1 MDPDSIKWLDAIKSM
16 IYPMYENQVWN
27 LVDPPEGMMPIE
39 CRWIYKERDMDVY
52 IHKMLNLS
60 KGVYD
65 KVQKV
70 DCNKVGSLVVMLVY
84 RDYFSNHCI
93 FYL

>member
-1 MDPDSIKWLDAIKSM
+1 MK
-16 IYPMYENQVWN
+16 NQVWN

-39 CRWIYKERDMDVY
+39 RRWIYKETDMDVY
-52 IHKMLNLS
+52 IHKRINLS

-70 DCNKVGSLVVMLVY
+70 DYNKIGYFKSDACLY
-84 RDYFSNHCI
+84 RLF
-93 FYL
+93 